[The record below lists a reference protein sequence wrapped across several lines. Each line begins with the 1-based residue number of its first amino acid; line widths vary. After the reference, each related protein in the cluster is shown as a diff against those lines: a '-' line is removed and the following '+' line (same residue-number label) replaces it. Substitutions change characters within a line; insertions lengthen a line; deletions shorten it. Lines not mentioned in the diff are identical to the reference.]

1 MKRLKIP
8 MTVWATT
15 LIVLSACVNGIGGT
29 TPTIPFNHKFHLE
42 DAGAECSA
50 CHKQASSAT
59 SAATMLLP
67 KLEDCYACHAQADVD
82 WPTPADTSAPW
93 PAPRTDLV
101 FDHSK
106 HIGLGLDCATCHG
119 NVRKAEASPSRAM
132 PSMSLCTDCHTK
144 REVNTS
150 CNTCHTQVGLLRPK
164 DHGPDWILDHPEV
177 ARGDAGTCE
186 NCHTQTYCSECHEGA
201 ALGLNIKN
209 LKDAP
214 VEKIGP
220 LGAALEGRDLL
231 ILQRAH
237 DLNYRYTHGADV
249 RAKTSDC
256 AVCHDAETFCNA
268 CHRPE
273 NDASRHRP
281 VWHDLADFKFY
292 KHADYARRDIEVCAG
307 CHESSG
313 ADPTCLQCHRTIRSP
328 HPDGFMKDV
337 KGSWHDDD
345 NAVCFVCHEVGTR
358 SPGVGFCGKCHGR
371 TPE

>member
-1 MKRLKIP
+1 MIRRKLLIATFAVIA
-8 MTVWATT
+8 TVGVSSHGVMGNAP
-15 LIVLSACVNGIGGT
+15 A
-29 TPTIPFNHKFHLE
+29 TIPFNHKYHLE
-42 DAGAECSA
+42 DVGADCA
-50 CHKQASSAT
+50 TCHKQASSAT

-67 KLEDCYACHAQADVD
+67 KLQDCYACHEAANEK
-82 WPTPADTSAPW
+82 WPTPADTAAPW
-93 PAPRTDLV
+93 PAPRTDLN

-106 HIGLGLDCATCHG
+106 HIALGLDCVTCHSE
-119 NVRKAEASPSRAM
+119 VKKAEKSPSHAL
-132 PSMSLCTDCHTK
+132 PAMSLCIDCHTK
-144 REVNTS
+144 REVATS
-150 CNTCHTQVGLLRPK
+150 CNTCHTQVALLRPK
-164 DHGPDWILDHPEV
+164 DHGPDWIVDHPEV

-201 ALGLNIKN
+201 ALGMNIKN

-220 LGAALEGRDLL
+220 LSASLDGAKPL
-231 ILQRAH
+231 ILERAH

-249 RAKTSDC
+249 RAKTTDC
-256 AVCHDAETFCNA
+256 AQCHEAETFCNA

-273 NDASRHRP
+273 NDASRIRP

-307 CHESSG
+307 CHDPSG
-313 ADPTCLQCHRTIRSP
+313 ADPSCLQCHRTTRSP
-328 HPDGFMKDV
+328 HPDGFMRDV

-345 NAVCFVCHEVGTR
+345 NAVCFVCHDAGTR

-371 TPE
+371 NPN